1 MISSPG
7 PISSS
12 LSKRD
17 QSGLSSLLLGCCC
30 GLPET
35 CWSSR
40 DCDGKEEK
48 EIENGRY
55 EG

>member
-17 QSGLSSLLLGCCC
+17 QSGLSSLLS
-30 GLPET
+30 GLLLWPPGNLLVE
-35 CWSSR
+35 SR
-40 DCDGKEEK
+40 L
-48 EIENGRY
+48 
-55 EG
+55 